1 MPRTTE
7 EVHTKQG
14 QKRQQKII
22 FHRKPAEGDW
32 FINVNTQ
39 TTKYEVVRP
48 HDTLIFR
55 GKKCKYEVIFKTM
68 VYMKRNY

>member
-1 MPRTTE
+1 MNVNMPQTTE
-7 EVHTKQG
+7 EVYTKQE

-22 FHRKPAEGDW
+22 FQRKPAEDDW
-32 FINVNTQ
+32 FIMLYTQ

-55 GKKCKYEVIFKTM
+55 GKNVNT
-68 VYMKRNY
+68 R